1 MWSENPV
8 DACFRPSQTI
18 VIGGFTVIQA
28 ASAQR
33 KQIQSGFRALVVVH
47 QMREKLSGDSAESE
61 LKMARTRKR
70 IA

>member
-1 MWSENPV
+1 
-8 DACFRPSQTI
+8 

-28 ASAQR
+28 ANAQR
-33 KQIQSGFRALVVVH
+33 KQIQSGFRTLVVVH
-47 QMREKLSGDSAESE
+47 QMREKLSGDPAESE